1 MWPRSNPSFG
11 RWVPTPWRV
20 QRGASIPPRVQR
32 GASIPVRAQRGASLI
47 ELIVLIVVVGI
58 VATAA
63 MGALATMS
71 SRSADPLVQRQALAI
86 AQSLLDEVTAQPTPD
101 GDALGPESG
110 ESRGSTTAP
119 FNHVNDYHG
128 FSMAGIRN
136 FDGTPV
142 AALESYTATVTVR
155 AQAVGN
161 VPAADGWWVE
171 VRVIGPGG
179 AEVVLAGWRARLSG

>member
-1 MWPRSNPSFG
+1 MWPRSERARAPSL
-11 RWVPTPWRV
+11 PT
-20 QRGASIPPRVQR
+20 RG
-32 GASIPVRAQRGASLI
+32 QRGASLV

-58 VATAA
+58 VVTSA

-71 SRSADPLVQRQALAI
+71 AHSADPLVQRQALAI

-101 GDALGPESG
+101 GDALGPEAG

-119 FNHVNDYHG
+119 FNHVNDYDG

-136 FDGTPV
+136 FDGSAV
-142 AALESYTATVTVR
+142 AGLESYTASVVVR

-171 VRVIGPGG
+171 VRVTGPGG

>member
-1 MWPRSNPSFG
+1 MWRRSEPS
-11 RWVPTPWRV
+11 
-20 QRGASIPPRVQR
+20 QRR
-32 GASIPVRAQRGASLI
+32 QRGASLI

-71 SRSADPLVQRQALAI
+71 ARSADPLVQRQALAV
-86 AQSLLDEVTAQPTPD
+86 AQSLLDEITAQPTPD
-101 GDALGPESG
+101 GDALGPEAG
-110 ESRGSTTAP
+110 EARGSATAP

-128 FSMAGIRN
+128 FSMTSIRH
-136 FDGTPV
+136 FDGTPI
-142 AALESYTATVTVR
+142 AALESYSASVSVR

-161 VPAADGWWVE
+161 VPADAGWWVE
-171 VRVIGPGG
+171 VRVTGPGG

>member
-1 MWPRSNPSFG
+1 MWPRSE
-11 RWVPTPWRV
+11 
-20 QRGASIPPRVQR
+20 
-32 GASIPVRAQRGASLI
+32 RGASLV

-58 VATAA
+58 VATSA

-71 SRSADPLVQRQALAI
+71 ARSADPLVQRQALAI

-101 GDALGPESG
+101 GDALGPEAG
-110 ESRGSTTAP
+110 ESRGSSSAP

-128 FSMAGIRN
+128 FSMAGIRH

-142 AALESYTATVTVR
+142 AGLESYNASVTVR
-155 AQAVGN
+155 AQALAN

-171 VRVIGPGG
+171 VRVAGPGG
-179 AEVVLAGWRARLSG
+179 AEVVLASWRARLSG

>member
-1 MWPRSNPSFG
+1 MSRRSDGCFAGPRAVLG
-11 RWVPTPWRV
+11 VAGCDARRDC
-20 QRGASIPPRVQR
+20 PRD
-32 GASIPVRAQRGASLI
+32 SQRGASLV

-63 MGALATMS
+63 MGALATMG
-71 SRSADPLVQRQALAI
+71 SRSADPLVQRQALAV
-86 AQSLLDEVTAQPTPD
+86 AQSLLDEITAQPTPD

-110 ESRGSTTAP
+110 ESRGSSTAP

-128 FSMAGIRN
+128 FGMTGIRS
-136 FDGTPV
+136 FDGTAV
-142 AALESYTATVTVR
+142 AGLEGYSASVTVR
-155 AQAVGN
+155 AQAIGN

-171 VRVIGPGG
+171 VRVTGPGG